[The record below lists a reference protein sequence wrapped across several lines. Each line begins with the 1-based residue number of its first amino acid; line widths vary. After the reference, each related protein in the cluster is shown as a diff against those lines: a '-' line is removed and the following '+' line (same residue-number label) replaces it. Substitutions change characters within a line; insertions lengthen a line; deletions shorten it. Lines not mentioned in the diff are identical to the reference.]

1 MFSQLKIYYDERG
14 LTLNERFAN
23 TLELVTAD
31 GKYNYVAYMLADKN
45 GVSVKVAKYS
55 GKDKVNLIQN
65 EEYGYCSLVEAT
77 HKVLDKFEIENI
89 TRTKITSKARIV
101 RW

>member
-1 MFSQLKIYYDERG
+1 M
-14 LTLNERFAN
+14 NERFAN
-23 TLELVTAD
+23 TLEIVTAD

-45 GVSVKVAKYS
+45 GGSVKVAKYS

-65 EEYGYCSLVEAT
+65 EEYGYCSLVEAA